1 MLGQSADDVLDLL
14 LLSGGGQDRGVAQH
28 AVIQSVLGLLSL
40 LPVAILDQSDPMCE
54 IQVEIVKRTM
64 LHAQGTEC

>member
-28 AVIQSVLGLLSL
+28 AVIQSVLGLG
-40 LPVAILDQSDPMCE
+40 IN
-54 IQVEIVKRTM
+54 IVIY
-64 LHAQGTEC
+64 LALNFPFN